1 MANRHDPGHPDAM
14 SKNITQRELRKVD
27 VAQFFVNL
35 DRYAAPDP
43 LRDPG
48 EPERPV

>member
-1 MANRHDPGHPDAM
+1 M

-27 VAQFFVNL
+27 VGQFLADL
-35 DRYAAPDP
+35 DRYVDP
-43 LRDPG
+43 NPLCDPG